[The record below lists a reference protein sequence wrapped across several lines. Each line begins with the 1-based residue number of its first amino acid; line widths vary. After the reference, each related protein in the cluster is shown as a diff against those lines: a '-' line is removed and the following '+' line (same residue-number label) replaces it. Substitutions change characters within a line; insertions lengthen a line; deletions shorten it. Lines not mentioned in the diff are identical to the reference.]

1 MWDVINRGTGGLA
14 CWSEV
19 SGDSLERLFY
29 GCGNVINRGTGGLAC
44 WFEVSGDSLERLSY
58 GCGML

>member
-44 WFEVSGDSLERLSY
+44 RSEVSDDSLERLSY